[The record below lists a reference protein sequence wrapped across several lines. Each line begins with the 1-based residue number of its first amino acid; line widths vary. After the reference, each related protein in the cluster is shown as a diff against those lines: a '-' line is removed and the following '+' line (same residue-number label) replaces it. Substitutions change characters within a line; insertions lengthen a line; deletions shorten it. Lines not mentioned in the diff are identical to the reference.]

1 MKNSS
6 DHPLL
11 PVSSNTVFIFQ
22 AIDKKSF
29 HAVRSFSILT
39 IRTEGQ
45 WYFCNHQ
52 IMTDFRDIKLF

>member
-11 PVSSNTVFIFQ
+11 PISSNIVFIFQ

-29 HAVRSFSILT
+29 HAVRSSSILT
-39 IRTEGQ
+39 IRTEDQ
-45 WYFCNHQ
+45 WYFWNHQ